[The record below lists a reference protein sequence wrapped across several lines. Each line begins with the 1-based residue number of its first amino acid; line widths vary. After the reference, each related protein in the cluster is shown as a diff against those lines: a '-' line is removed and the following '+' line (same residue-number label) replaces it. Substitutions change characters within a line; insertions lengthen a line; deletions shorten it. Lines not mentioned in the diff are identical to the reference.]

1 MSWEDRARPEALEQD
16 EMEDSAGLRDQGELQ
31 EWEQIHHARAKRQ
44 PWFGGALLLMM
55 LLPWASTQETLRFW
69 WDLSVAVPSTGVMGS
84 TSLTFGGLGLG
95 LVVVGALRGVVGWR
109 NALYCGAGLGIG
121 GIVTLWWGGYEMK
134 WGQASMMSLMGWD
147 GLVMVAVLTCLAVG
161 CDLRARVNRTQLGAW
176 SLGVGVVGVLVWMG
190 LVPMVSL
197 AGESVTIAE
206 AGWHVLG
213 KPLIDMP
220 AKVSALAL
228 LSMMPLSAA
237 ALVGLGPHASS
248 RLGHRRGLLRGVGAW
263 ALLYMPTLY
272 ALLTLGLM
280 LRSASIVLFGLAY
293 IGCLFGV
300 LLLTLR
306 DGLSLW
312 IEGWERRHRSFS
324 DEEEDDAGTEGEEL
338 MPAE

>member
-1 MSWEDRARPEALEQD
+1 
-16 EMEDSAGLRDQGELQ
+16 
-31 EWEQIHHARAKRQ
+31 
-44 PWFGGALLLMM
+44 
-55 LLPWASTQETLRFW
+55 
-69 WDLSVAVPSTGVMGS
+69 
-84 TSLTFGGLGLG
+84 
-95 LVVVGALRGVVGWR
+95 
-109 NALYCGAGLGIG
+109 
-121 GIVTLWWGGYEMK
+121 MK